1 MRENKNTENTITE
14 INLNIKKQEE
24 YTDKKSGKII
34 FRLNFIIDLISLLAA
49 FLLASYLKGSGFRN
63 YAWIYFDPFAFFSFL
78 LVAISLFRGK
88 YGNNHRI
95 SFIKAI
101 QLYFTTLFIVFS
113 ASTTIIYFFK
123 LDEYSRF
130 MVLGTVLIFA
140 GLELVWLSVYYVF
153 VESVIIKESD
163 EINQERIAYKEAQK
177 PPQNFEPRE
186 NEAYLNNIES
196 IIEEESSKAVLNF
209 LKLNIDLQSF
219 KTSVQST
226 TTRFSI
232 LKLPDSYYETIINL
246 SRINDIKRINK
257 FFEAVNTKLD
267 NGGLFV
273 CCVETYTQRKR
284 RIMKKYPPV
293 INRLVYMFDFI
304 FKRIAPKMPLTKKIY
319 FWITGGSNR
328 VLSKAETLGRLY
340 SCGFEVVDEKL
351 ICQMQWF
358 VVRKKKEPAFDYD
371 PTYGPLIKLKRYG
384 KDGKLF
390 RVYKMRTMHAYSEYI
405 QDYIYQ
411 QNDLQEG
418 GKFKDDFRIT
428 TLGAIMRKLWID
440 ELPMFIN
447 VFRGEMKLVG
457 VRPLSKHYF
466 NLYTEELRQKRIK
479 FKPGLIPPFY
489 ADMPK
494 TLEEIMDSEM
504 KYLLA
509 YEKNPLI
516 TDWRY
521 FWKAM
526 HNIFIKKAR
535 SA

>member
-1 MRENKNTENTITE
+1 MREHKNTENTITE
-14 INLNIKKQEE
+14 INLNLKKQED
-24 YTDKKSGKII
+24 YTDNKSGKIV

-78 LVAISLFRGK
+78 LVSISLFRGK

-140 GLELVWLSVYYVF
+140 GLELVWLSVYYAF

-163 EINQERIAYKEAQK
+163 EINQERIVYKEAQK
-177 PPQNFEPRE
+177 PPQKFEPRE
-186 NEAYLNNIES
+186 NEAYLSNIES

-351 ICQMQWF
+351 ICQLQWF
-358 VVRKKKEPAFDYD
+358 VVKKKKEPAFDYS
-371 PTYGPLIKLKRYG
+371 PTYGPLIRLKRVG
-384 KDGKLF
+384 LNQKVF
-390 RVYKMRTMHAYSEYI
+390 IFYKIRTMYAYSEYI
-405 QDYIYQ
+405 QEYVYNLYGSRDGDKII
-411 QNDLQEG
+411 NDFRVTNW
-418 GKFKDDFRIT
+418 GKFLR
-428 TLGAIMRKLWID
+428 RLWID
-440 ELPMFIN
+440 ELPMIYNLFK
-447 VFRGEMKLVG
+447 GDLKLVG
-457 VRPLSKHYF
+457 VRPLSKHKFETYPEY
-466 NLYTEELRQKRIK
+466 LKIMRTK
-479 FKPGLIPPFY
+479 FKPGLIPPYYVDLPKNEEDFY
-489 ADMPK
+489 K
-494 TLEEIMDSEM
+494 SEM
-504 KYLLA
+504 NYLIA
-509 YEKNPLI
+509 YEKNPFM

>member
-1 MRENKNTENTITE
+1 MEVIKNLDDKASSNTLNNKNTED
-14 INLNIKKQEE
+14 
-24 YTDKKSGKII
+24 YTDEKSGKLI
-34 FRLNFIIDLISLLAA
+34 FRLNFTIDIISLLAA
-49 FLLASYLKGSGFRN
+49 FLFASYLKGSGFRS
-63 YAWIYFDPFAFFSFL
+63 YAWIYIDPFAFFSFL
-78 LVAISLFRGK
+78 LVTVSLFRGK
-88 YGNNHRI
+88 YGNYHRI

-113 ASTTIIYFFK
+113 ASTSIIYFFK

-140 GLELVWLSVYYVF
+140 GLEFLWLSVYYAF
-153 VESVIIKESD
+153 VESVIIKES
-163 EINQERIAYKEAQK
+163 EEVNLERIAYREQFK
-177 PPQNFEPRE
+177 PHKIFKPRE
-186 NEAYLNNIES
+186 DEAYIQNIES
-196 IIEEESSKAVLNF
+196 IIEEEAGNAVLNF
-209 LKLNIDLQSF
+209 LKTNIDLFSLT
-219 KTSVQST
+219 TSVHST
-226 TTRFSI
+226 TTGFNM
-232 LKLPDSYYETIINL
+232 LKLPDAYYNTIVNL
-246 SRINDIKRINK
+246 RRINDIKRINK
-257 FFEAVNTKLD
+257 FFETVNAKL
-267 NGGLFV
+267 NNEGLFV

-284 RIMKKYPPV
+284 KIMKNYPPV
-293 INRLVYMFDFI
+293 INRLVYTVDFA
-304 FKRIAPKMPLTKKIY
+304 FKRLAPKIPITKELY
-319 FWITGGSNR
+319 FWITGGNNR

-351 ICQMQWF
+351 IDQIEWF

-390 RVYKMRTMHAYSEYI
+390 KVYKMRTMHAYSEYI

-418 GKFKDDFRIT
+418 GKFKDDFRVT
-428 TLGAIMRKLWID
+428 TLGAIMRKLWLD

-447 VFRGEMKLVG
+447 VIKGEMKFVG

-494 TLEEIMDSEM
+494 TLQEIMDSEM
-504 KYLLA
+504 KYLEA
-509 YEKNPLI
+509 YEKNPFL
-516 TDWRY
+516 TDWKY

-526 HNIFIKKAR
+526 NNIFIKKAR